1 MESIKRSREEWRD
14 KIKEDLKRIK
24 LKERELENKLRTNSN
39 AQPKP
44 YCDSKEKTRPG
55 TETKKMMPWN

>member
-24 LKERELENKLRTNSN
+24 LKERELENKYELLKRDTQ
-39 AQPKP
+39 ALL
-44 YCDSKEKTRPG
+44 DSKDKTRPG
-55 TETKKMMPWN
+55 TETKK